1 MLSETKLN
9 VLKQISGDLSR
20 DEAIWA
26 SGYLAGLA
34 GGTLTATLPPQQQDI
49 PVQNAVKNH
58 PGLRYGNR
66 KQQKTGNRSGRNYKE
81 KRNSGKTGR
90 SFPI

>member
-49 PVQNAVKNH
+49 PVQNAVKKS
-58 PGLRYGNR
+58 PWPTVR
-66 KQQKTGNRSGRNYKE
+66 KPETAKNWQPVWQE
-81 KRNSGKTGR
+81 L
-90 SFPI
+90 

>member
-34 GGTLTATLPPQQQDI
+34 GGTSYRNTATS
-49 PVQNAVKNH
+49 A
-58 PGLRYGNR
+58 Y
-66 KQQKTGNRSGRNYKE
+66 
-81 KRNSGKTGR
+81 
-90 SFPI
+90 

>member
-34 GGTLTATLPPQQQDI
+34 GGTPLPQHCHLSILKLPFRM
-49 PVQNAVKNH
+49 
-58 PGLRYGNR
+58 L
-66 KQQKTGNRSGRNYKE
+66 
-81 KRNSGKTGR
+81 
-90 SFPI
+90 

>member
-9 VLKQISGDLSR
+9 VLKQISGDFSR

-34 GGTLTATLPPQQQDI
+34 GGSLSATVLPPLQTEI
-49 PVQNAVKNH
+49 TASNAVK
-58 PGLRYGNR
+58 
-66 KQQKTGNRSGRNYKE
+66 K
-81 KRNSGKTGR
+81 
-90 SFPI
+90 